1 MADKDYRHY
10 VYAYINKSTGQPYYI
25 GKGKDDR
32 AYKPHGRVSVPK
44 DLTKIVFLETNLT
57 DIGALA
63 LERRYIRWY
72 GRKNTSTGI
81 LLNMTDGGE
90 GGSGIVHTAEHRRKN
105 AEAHRG
111 CKQSFETIQKR
122 VAKIKGKTRLSQSEK
137 MIGEKNPFYGKTH
150 SLDVRQKIAT
160 SRIGKPTR
168 MTSIEVNGVEY
179 ISMKEAAA
187 AMGVSR
193 QTLWKRIK
201 QNGR

>member
-1 MADKDYRHY
+1 MADKEYRHY

-32 AYKPHGRVSVPK
+32 AYKPHGRISVPK
-44 DLTKIVFLETNLT
+44 DLTKIVFLETNLSNV
-57 DIGALA
+57 GALA

-72 GRKNTSTGI
+72 GRKNTYTGI

-90 GGSGIVHTAEHRRKN
+90 GSSGIIHTTEHRRKN
-105 AEAHRG
+105 AEARRG
-111 CKQSFETIQKR
+111 HKQSPETIQKR
-122 VAKIKGKTRLSQSEK
+122 VDKIKGKTRLSQSEK
-137 MIGEKNPFYGKTH
+137 MAGKKNPFYGKTH
-150 SLDVRQKIAT
+150 SLDVKQKIAI
-160 SRIGKPTR
+160 SRMGKPTR
-168 MTSIEVNGVEY
+168 MTSIEVNGVKY